1 MDRNTWLKHFEAA
14 AEPVQFYL
22 LDEASGEAEGRAQE
36 QLGFEHDAWDRLM
49 GLVWSA
55 VFEALPSEAFQQGI
69 RAIAG
74 TRDPSEVEKTLS
86 LELLYPLAD
95 LLSWDLD
102 SRLQQLGVPLA
113 SYQGRHRISLRPM
126 SYGAAVRRIALEAK
140 ISLLGEETV
149 RRIREIF
156 TSYVKRV
163 RTIEQVIELLRRP
176 VADGGM
182 GWTLDQA
189 QAFLAATDAV
199 LKLVPVMSEEDYS
212 RWMQQTQREAE
223 AERIKNVTAVKQKA
237 QEAAT
242 ATDELAAGAQ
252 RPVLS
257 PTASLLD
264 RGVEEAYVLANIQG
278 LDDYL
283 KKRLRNVIST
293 RLRGVRNP
301 EQVREVLLRDNKVGG
316 LGQTPAETDRIAGVI
331 EQLYVEYHDKI
342 QAEERK
348 KVESFVQE
356 QQRRI
361 EDRQGRE
368 AQEREAWYQQ
378 KLQTVAQGE
387 TGAVAA
393 LRAVMQGVRVAGPTC
408 DVPAPG
414 VRVSVQGAPVA
425 PLNRVD
431 AVQGYVR
438 LTSLTEELEHMDLA
452 RFRRL
457 AKKPEEAKKKVEQ
470 MFQGLKQESY
480 DRWLEGVK
488 RWRQS
493 PLQQQYLSLVARAF
507 AEQRPVSEIAQA
519 QGSGT
524 ESLTPEEVGVII
536 DLNQQFAF

>member
-22 LDEASGEAEGRAQE
+22 LDEASSEAESRAQE

-49 GLVWSA
+49 ALVWSA
-55 VFEALPSEAFQQGI
+55 VFEGMPAETFQQGVE
-69 RAIAG
+69 AVAS
-74 TRDPSEVEKTLS
+74 TRDPLEVEKVLS

-113 SYQGRHRISLRPM
+113 SHQGRHRISLRPM
-126 SYGAAVRRIALEAK
+126 SYGAAVRRIALEAR
-140 ISLLGEETV
+140 ISLLGEEVV
-149 RRIREIF
+149 RRVRDIF
-156 TSYVKRV
+156 VSYVKRV

-199 LKLVPVMSEEDYS
+199 LKLVPVLSEEDYS

-223 AERIKNVTAVKQKA
+223 VERINSATAAKQKA
-237 QEAAT
+237 QEAA
-242 ATDELAAGAQ
+242 AGVDALPAGAQ

-293 RLRGVRNP
+293 RLRGVRSP

-316 LGQTPAETDRIAGVI
+316 LGQTPSETDRIAGVI
-331 EQLYVEYHDKI
+331 EQLYVEYHEKI

-348 KVESFVQE
+348 KVETFVQE
-356 QQRRI
+356 QQKRI

-378 KLQTVAQGE
+378 KLQSVAQGE

-408 DVPAPG
+408 DIPAPG
-414 VRVSVQGAPVA
+414 VQVLVQGAPAA

-457 AKKPEEAKKKVEQ
+457 AKKPEEAKKKIDQ
-470 MFQGLKQESY
+470 MFQSLKQESY

-493 PLQQQYLSLVARAF
+493 PLQQQYLGLVARAF

-519 QGSGT
+519 PGFRPRSRRLDRGRN
-524 ESLTPEEVGVII
+524 P
-536 DLNQQFAF
+536 

>member
-1 MDRNTWLKHFEAA
+1 MDRNTWLAHFEAA

-22 LDEASGEAEGRAQE
+22 LDEASASAETRAQE

-49 GLVWSA
+49 DLVWEA
-55 VFEALPSEAFQQGI
+55 VFAGLSATEFQQGVK
-69 RAIAG
+69 AVAVN
-74 TRDPSEVEKTLS
+74 RDPLEVEKILS

-113 SYQGRHRISLRPM
+113 SHQGRHRISLRPM
-126 SYGAAVRRIALEAK
+126 SYGAAVRRIALEAR
-140 ISLLGEETV
+140 ISLLGEEVV
-149 RRIREIF
+149 RRVRDIF
-156 TSYVKRV
+156 VSYVKRV

-199 LKLVPVMSEEDYS
+199 LKLVPVLSEEDYS

-223 AERIKNVTAVKQKA
+223 VERINTATAAKQKA
-237 QEAAT
+237 QEAVREA
-242 ATDELAAGAQ
+242 DELAAGAQ
-252 RPVLS
+252 RPILS

-301 EQVREVLLRDNKVGG
+301 EQVREVLLRDSKVGG
-316 LGQTPAETDRIAGVI
+316 LGQTASEAERIAGVI

-348 KVESFVQE
+348 KVETFVLE
-356 QQRRI
+356 QQKRI

-368 AQEREAWYQQ
+368 AEEREAWYQQ
-378 KLQTVAQGE
+378 KLQSVAQGE

-408 DVPAPG
+408 DIPTSG
-414 VRVSVQGAPVA
+414 VQVTVQGAPA
-425 PLNRVD
+425 TPLKRVD

-457 AKKPEEAKKKVEQ
+457 AKKPDEAKKKIDQ
-470 MFQGLKQESY
+470 MFQSLKQESY

-519 QGSGT
+519 PGAGA

-536 DLNQQFAF
+536 DLNQQLSL